1 MTRKQ
6 NQLTQSVVQRVQV
19 VQHRPSSYPCS
30 VSGHV
35 NGKQTTPLHDAGPFA
50 LAPMPPVRSLVQERS
65 SGETTASLQQT
76 AQQLPEASA
85 VFSSKGGMHWTLGHS
100 MPAQGFLAPVRIEL
114 AEVTRKA
121 KIATACMTPNLQD

>member
-1 MTRKQ
+1 MTWKQ

-35 NGKQTTPLHDAGPFA
+35 SGRQTTPLHDAGPFA

-65 SGETTASLQQT
+65 SGETTESLQQT
-76 AQQLPEASA
+76 AQQLPAASA
-85 VFSSKGGMHWTLGHS
+85 VFNLKGANGGDEH
-100 MPAQGFLAPVRIEL
+100 REDRN
-114 AEVTRKA
+114 TRHGEGSVEC
-121 KIATACMTPNLQD
+121 TTDLTGC